1 MMKILLSNDDG
12 VHAPG
17 IHALYQALK
26 SIAEVRVIAPDRN
39 CSGASNSL
47 TLHNPLRLQQLD
59 NGFYSLNGTPTD
71 CVHIGTN
78 SPFAEEVDLVVSGI
92 NDGPNMGDDVFYSG
106 TVAAAME
113 GRFKGL
119 PAIAVSMGGRG
130 HDYYDTAAQ
139 VVAELVESME
149 SKPLQ
154 LDTVLNVNVPYGP
167 YNDIKGTRVT
177 RLGRRHRAETMV
189 RDRDPFGRE
198 IFWYGP
204 IGHHLDDAPDTDF
217 AAIHDGYV
225 SITPLSLD
233 MTAKRHQDTLDQWLA
248 ERDDAQ

>member
-17 IHALYQALK
+17 IHAMYQALK

-47 TLHNPLRLQQLD
+47 TLHNPLRLHKLD

-130 HDYYDTAAQ
+130 HDYYETAAQ
-139 VVAELVESME
+139 VVAELVASME
-149 SKPLQ
+149 SKPLK

-167 YNDIKGTRVT
+167 YQDIKGTRVT

-217 AAIHDGYV
+217 AAIHEGYV

-248 ERDDAQ
+248 EREDAQ

>member
-1 MMKILLSNDDG
+1 MMKLLISNDDG

-17 IHALYQALK
+17 IAMLHRVLK
-26 SIAEVRVIAPDRN
+26 ETAQCRVIAPDRN

-47 TLHNPLRLQQLD
+47 TLHNPLRLQQLE

-71 CVHIGTN
+71 CVHLGTN
-78 SPFAEEVDLVVSGI
+78 SPLADDVDLVVSGI
-92 NDGPNMGDDVFYSG
+92 NDGPNMGDDVLYSG

-113 GRFKGL
+113 GRFMGF
-119 PAIAVSMGGRG
+119 PAIAVSMGSHS
-130 HDYYDTAAQ
+130 HDYYETAAR
-139 VVAELVESME
+139 VVADIVNGMAEV
-149 SKPLQ
+149 PLR
-154 LDTVLNVNVPYGP
+154 LDTILNINVPARP
-167 YNDIKGTRVT
+167 YDELKGIKVT

-204 IGHHLDDAPDTDF
+204 IGGQLDDAEGTDF
-217 AAIHDGYV
+217 HAVREGYV

-233 MTAKRHQDTLDQWLA
+233 MTAQSHQDTLQAWLGTT
-248 ERDDAQ
+248 QK

>member
-17 IHALYQALK
+17 IEALYKALVK
-26 SIAEVRVIAPDRN
+26 VADVKVIAPDRN

-47 TLHNPLRLQQLD
+47 TLHNPLRLHKLP

-71 CVHIGTN
+71 CVHLGTN
-78 SPFAEEVDLVVSGI
+78 SPIAENVDLVVSGI
-92 NDGPNMGDDVFYSG
+92 NDGPNMGDDVLYSG

-113 GRFKGL
+113 GRYMGL
-119 PAIAVSMGGRG
+119 PSIAVSMGSRG

-139 VVAELVESME
+139 VVADVVSQME
-149 SKPLQ
+149 EQPLR
-154 LDTVLNVNVPYGP
+154 LDTILNINVPAVDY
-167 YNDIKGTRVT
+167 DQLKGTQVT
-177 RLGRRHRAETMV
+177 RLGRRHRADTMV
-189 RDRDPFGRE
+189 QDKDPFGRN

-204 IGHHLDDAPDTDF
+204 IGAHQDDAEGTDF
-217 AAIHDGYV
+217 HAIRNGYV

-233 MTAKRHQDTLDQWLA
+233 MTAKSHQDRLQEWLTKTS
-248 ERDDAQ
+248 